1 MSYIILAYSILL
13 MVSAILG
20 YKNRLGISFL
30 TLLLNLFLFLCTLYY
45 IVDPSYNLSLILSI
59 LLISISVNLLIDR
72 KKIGEEIHY
81 SHHVIRFVIHVL
93 FIYYLLG

>member
-72 KKIGEEIHY
+72 KKAGKK
-81 SHHVIRFVIHVL
+81 
-93 FIYYLLG
+93 FIIAITSSDL